1 MIFICIFAGNVK
13 PVQILRNDLND
24 ILLPLDLDGF
34 VAHVFST
41 KSKAGNEFF
50 EVKFKIAEAR
60 RLLKFV
66 IVEARIAEDLCDNT
80 NYETSKSNYY

>member
-1 MIFICIFAGNVK
+1 MLSRISISASYIIFICIFAGNVK

-50 EVKFKIAEAR
+50 EVKFKIAEAIC
-60 RLLKFV
+60 V
-66 IVEARIAEDLCDNT
+66 TIRIMKQANQTINDED
-80 NYETSKSNYY
+80 

>member
-1 MIFICIFAGNVK
+1 MK
-13 PVQILRNDLND
+13 PVQISKHDENDEND

-50 EVKFKIAEAR
+50 EVKFKIAEATCVTIR
-60 RLLKFV
+60 IMKQANQTITGNCLLRLNQ
-66 IVEARIAEDLCDNT
+66 ERENQ
-80 NYETSKSNYY
+80 

>member
-1 MIFICIFAGNVK
+1 M
-13 PVQILRNDLND
+13 
-24 ILLPLDLDGF
+24 LPLDLDGF
-34 VAHVFST
+34 VAYVFST

-66 IVEARIAEDLCDNT
+66 IAEARIAEDLCDNK